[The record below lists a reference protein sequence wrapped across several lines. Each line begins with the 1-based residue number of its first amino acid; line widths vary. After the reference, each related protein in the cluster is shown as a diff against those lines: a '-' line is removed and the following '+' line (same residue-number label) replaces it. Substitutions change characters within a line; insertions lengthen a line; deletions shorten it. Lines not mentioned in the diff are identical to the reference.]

1 MDLTDNERDGQK
13 MTSTVKSAG
22 VYGIDGFEVDVE
34 CFASGN
40 TPNFNIVGLPDAA
53 VKEAYSRIRAAIKA
67 SELDFPY
74 MSVTVN
80 LAPADRIKQGTAFD
94 LAILVAMLKCTTLV
108 DADTD
113 GKCFVGEVS
122 LGGTLRSTR
131 GILSMCLAA
140 KNAGLKEVFVPECNA
155 VEAAVVDGI
164 DVYGVKS
171 IPQLMAH
178 LLGGEKIEK
187 SRVDMRKLFE
197 ENLENVSDMCDV
209 KGQEGAKL
217 ALETGAAGM
226 HNVLM
231 IGPPGTGKSM
241 LAKRLPGILPPMSFE
256 EAVETTRIHSV
267 SGMLPDGKSLVTS
280 RPFRSPHHTMS
291 TVSLVGGGKIPMPGE
306 ISLAHNGVLF
316 LDELPEFGK
325 DATDA
330 LRQPIE
336 DGKVTVTR
344 VSGRYEFPSKFML
357 VCAMN
362 PCKCGYF
369 GHPTKKCTCSAA
381 ARENYL
387 AKISGPMLD
396 RIDIQIEVGSLT
408 FEQLSDNS
416 KSESSDSIR
425 RRVIA
430 AREIMLKRYRGT
442 GIFANSQLTPAMIR
456 EYCALDDDASA
467 VMKSAFDRLGL
478 SARGYDRILKLAR
491 TVADMEK
498 SERIQKQHIARAVQ
512 MRSLD
517 RKYWAV

>member
-217 ALETGAAGM
+217 ALETAAAGM

-267 SGMLPDGKSLVTS
+267 SGMLPDGKSL
-280 RPFRSPHHTMS
+280 
-291 TVSLVGGGKIPMPGE
+291 E
-306 ISLAHNGVLF
+306 IGRAHV
-316 LDELPEFGK
+316 
-325 DATDA
+325 
-330 LRQPIE
+330 
-336 DGKVTVTR
+336 
-344 VSGRYEFPSKFML
+344 
-357 VCAMN
+357 
-362 PCKCGYF
+362 
-369 GHPTKKCTCSAA
+369 
-381 ARENYL
+381 
-387 AKISGPMLD
+387 
-396 RIDIQIEVGSLT
+396 
-408 FEQLSDNS
+408 
-416 KSESSDSIR
+416 
-425 RRVIA
+425 
-430 AREIMLKRYRGT
+430 
-442 GIFANSQLTPAMIR
+442 
-456 EYCALDDDASA
+456 
-467 VMKSAFDRLGL
+467 
-478 SARGYDRILKLAR
+478 
-491 TVADMEK
+491 
-498 SERIQKQHIARAVQ
+498 
-512 MRSLD
+512 
-517 RKYWAV
+517 